1 MRKADSKSFEVVA
14 SLEGFGVA
22 VGGEHCKRVWVWVGV
37 YAFSVCACVLC
48 ALVLS
53 MFGFLEGEVRRTPR
67 ASRLSP
73 RWRASAWRPLAGS
86 TVSACG

>member
-22 VGGEHCKRVWVWVGV
+22 VGGEHCKRVWLCVWVC
-37 YAFSVCACVLC
+37 AFSVCVRVLC

-53 MFGFLEGEVRRTPR
+53 VVWFRGISGRRELRVRGRR
-67 ASRLSP
+67 RGALCV
-73 RWRASAWRPLAGS
+73 G
-86 TVSACG
+86 